1 MPGGL
6 SKDTLICIAL
16 LSALSDGHDH
26 LRAIIQRD
34 LQNATI
40 DRPFLPHHI
49 ASYIASDTQLLLGDA
64 SRANAP
70 SGSSTI
76 ALTARPASKAQEPVI
91 CSNCGKEHHTDPY
104 CILPGG
110 GMAGKTIEES
120 RAARR
125 RDRGGKTVGKVKN
138 TSNPVMKHKVRITTA
153 TGQALIVEVD
163 DDTLANGTSAAPPN
177 DFAGVTHTT
186 DDLEWDGFAHMALI
200 ERGEEEIHINSAA
213 TPEPELTSSINL
225 TTSVDWNK
233 ASQPI
238 DLAKVTVAAL
248 NQNSKTILSL
258 AKFPF
263 YVDSGASIY
272 VTPDKSDFYT
282 LEQCD
287 WTRDIN
293 R

>member
-1 MPGGL
+1 WEALKAAHLAEGPVKQMELIRTAFTARIPRDKDQDSKVRQITEDISRAFDMPGGL

-125 RDRGGKTVGKVKN
+125 
-138 TSNPVMKHKVRITTA
+138 
-153 TGQALIVEVD
+153 
-163 DDTLANGTSAAPPN
+163 
-177 DFAGVTHTT
+177 
-186 DDLEWDGFAHMALI
+186 
-200 ERGEEEIHINSAA
+200 
-213 TPEPELTSSINL
+213 
-225 TTSVDWNK
+225 
-233 ASQPI
+233 
-238 DLAKVTVAAL
+238 
-248 NQNSKTILSL
+248 
-258 AKFPF
+258 
-263 YVDSGASIY
+263 
-272 VTPDKSDFYT
+272 
-282 LEQCD
+282 
-287 WTRDIN
+287 
-293 R
+293 